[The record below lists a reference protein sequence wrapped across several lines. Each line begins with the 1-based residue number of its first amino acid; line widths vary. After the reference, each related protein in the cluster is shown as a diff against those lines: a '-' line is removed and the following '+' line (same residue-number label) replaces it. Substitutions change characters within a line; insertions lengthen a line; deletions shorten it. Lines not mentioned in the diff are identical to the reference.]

1 MRIQTTAR
9 VQVYDSWIVAY
20 LCKDFGS
27 YYRSLCPKAW
37 HIKPPMYPPHITI
50 LRKDI
55 EPFTTRDDL
64 PCSAVIEYEPGI
76 KTDGL
81 YYWLDVY
88 SEEIGDIRE
97 SLGLSRYRDG
107 FNCYH
112 VTIGNN
118 K

>member
-1 MRIQTTAR
+1 MIQTNAT
-9 VQVYDSWIVAY
+9 VVVYESWIVAY
-20 LCKDFGS
+20 LCKDFGN
-27 YYRSLCPKAW
+27 YYRALCPKAW
-37 HIKPPMYPPHITI
+37 YIKPPMYPPHITI

-55 EPFTTRDDL
+55 EPFVANSQLPTTV
-64 PCSAVIEYEPGI
+64 SVQYVPGV

-88 SEEIGDIRE
+88 SEEIGNIRE
-97 SLGLSRYRDG
+97 GLGLSRYREG
-107 FNCYH
+107 FDCYH